1 VPYIDENGIPQEPRF
16 GVVSLSGRA
25 IKEWAAKL
33 YEVVV
38 EVKNQQKTSEEVTE
52 DSIKHDTKVNNID
65 PIQVL
70 KVRLAKGEI
79 TKEEFEELRKML
91 ES

>member
-25 IKEWAAKL
+25 IKEWAARL
-33 YEVVV
+33 YGVVV
-38 EVKNQQKTSEEVTE
+38 EVKKQQKSSKPTE
-52 DSIKHDTKVNNID
+52 YASVKQESKSNED
-65 PIQVL
+65 PLHVL
-70 KVRLAKGEI
+70 KLRLAKGEI
-79 TKEEFEELRKML
+79 AKEEYEELRKML